1 MFGHGGDWAGYLAQT
16 GERAILI
23 RNCDN
28 YDGLGAGWFRIAVK
42 SHADNERLVAALQ
55 EVLG

>member
-1 MFGHGGDWAGYLAQT
+1 MLDAKLR
-16 GERAILI
+16 ERAILI

-28 YDGLGAGWFRIAVK
+28 YDGLGPGWFRIAVK
-42 SHADNERLVAALQ
+42 GHEDNEVLVAALQ